1 MAGPVVYVAWTI
13 GAPIV
18 VGSVITG
25 YNYFAQREDGIV
37 ESVTQDI
44 IDELKEEGVPFL
56 ENLGATLGSLSLDF
70 VEGVGEAVVKGV
82 DRTYDYIRD
91 KFIKGREP
99 DIIAGFTIGML
110 TLLTG
115 VYVWH
120 SVKNARDAL

>member
-1 MAGPVVYVAWTI
+1 MPIPVGVYVAVSL
-13 GAPIV
+13 G
-18 VGSVITG
+18 VGTG
-25 YNYFAQREDGIV
+25 GVLAYFAKKADGEIEDIPK
-37 ESVTQDI
+37 ELF
-44 IDELKEEGVPFL
+44 DELIEEGVPFL
-56 ENLGATLGSLSLDF
+56 EELAGELGALSLQF
-70 VEGVGEAVVKGV
+70 VEGLGEAVVKGV

>member
-1 MAGPVVYVAWTI
+1 MPIPVGVYVA
-13 GAPIV
+13 V
-18 VGSVITG
+18 SVGVGTG
-25 YNYFAQREDGIV
+25 GVLAYFAKKADGEIEDIPK
-37 ESVTQDI
+37 ELF
-44 IDELKEEGVPFL
+44 DELIEEGVPFL
-56 ENLGATLGSLSLDF
+56 EELAGELGALSLQF
-70 VEGVGEAVVKGV
+70 VEGLGEAVVKGV